1 MTRICNVWGGENVL
15 WKNGNWTWAECELV
29 QDLCAIWGS
38 TNFLFGNANW
48 KWSECSGSINPPIP
62 PIPVVNIGNRPG
74 VDATT
79 LIQPWL
85 EEPWNPY
92 KTNTLEK
99 QKRLI
104 KLICKVKGQE
114 YDEEKEVKDFKIT
127 IGDIRVVVKTV
138 SNIDLDLKL
147 EE

>member
-1 MTRICNVWGGENVL
+1 MTQVCNVWGNANVL
-15 WKNGNWTWAECELV
+15 WNNGNWTWDECQMV
-29 QDLCAIWGS
+29 QDLCAIWN
-38 TNFLFGNANW
+38 TTTFLFGNANW
-48 KWSECSGSINPPIP
+48 KWSGCSGSINPPIP
-62 PIPVVNIGNRPG
+62 PIPVVSIGNKPG

-79 LIQPWL
+79 LIQPWI

-92 KTNTLEK
+92 KTSSLDK

-104 KLICKVKGQE
+104 KLVCKVKGQQ

-127 IGDIRVVVKTV
+127 IGDIKVVVKTV